1 MRIYEVEGDSPEEIV
16 AHFLTQRN
24 IPKDYIEYEV
34 VDNGSKGLF
43 GIGKKTARLKISY
56 NEVEHIKRKSRIVLA
71 DILEKAGFTD
81 AHIEV
86 KIDGEKI
93 MLNIETSEPEALIG
107 KSAQT
112 LDALQYIVDKIL
124 RQDEGA
130 PAVIVDVGGYRKRMS
145 GQNIE
150 KAKELADEAKKTGKT
165 MKLRPM
171 TTIMRKEIHIALKE
185 IDGVTTMSIGEG
197 NIKQL
202 CIVPDK
208 KR

>member
-1 MRIYEVEGDSPEEIV
+1 MRTYEVEGDSPEEII
-16 AHFLTQRN
+16 AHFLAQRN
-24 IPKDYIEYEV
+24 IPKDYIEYEI
-34 VDNGSKGLF
+34 VDLGSKGLF
-43 GIGKKTARLKISY
+43 GIGKKIAKLKISY
-56 NEVEHIKRKSRIVLA
+56 NDVEHIKRKSRIVLA
-71 DILEKAGFTD
+71 DILEKAGFLD

-86 KIDGEKI
+86 KAEGEKI
-93 MLNIETSEPEALIG
+93 TLNIETAEPEALIG
-107 KSAQT
+107 KNAQT

-124 RQDEGA
+124 RLEEGS
-130 PAVIVDVGGYRKRMS
+130 PTVTVDVGGYRKRTS

-150 KAKELADEAKKTGKT
+150 KAKELAEQAIKTGKT
-165 MKLRPM
+165 MKLTPM

-185 IDGVTTMSIGEG
+185 IDGITTMSIGEG